1 MIMRKRVRGVV
12 GVVAMASAVALAVSG
27 CTRGGDD
34 TTTEEGGEAAASPG
48 ITDTSLTFGITS
60 PLTGMVRAAPVVP
73 DEVFQDRLRFPLLE
87 WEARHAHGQPRPGHG
102 RRACDGIAQVLRT

>member
-60 PLTGMVRAAPVVP
+60 PLTGPTAGPGNCTADGALAYFGVKNAEGGIEFGDGKTRTVEATGLPAPS
-73 DEVFQDRLRFPLLE
+73 RK
-87 WEARHAHGQPRPGHG
+87 
-102 RRACDGIAQVLRT
+102 